1 MSGFDG
7 FSGYLLRL
15 GWLTAGDRV
24 ETKEVVNAAV
34 GQLSGMSKSTQF
46 GANLT
51 AAMPDQREIDAPI
64 LHLSDRQR
72 TLVQRAT
79 ALLTQLATASSSET
93 ADATA
98 TIRVAL
104 HQVLDSLATTHIAL
118 ITGDVALGLPIEH
131 SAAVQQIYFAAPVH
145 LDRHVKHYLQ
155 HSATLLA
162 QPEGQL
168 SLADPALQQLITTD
182 TAVLLAA
189 LETLVRQ
196 YRQEH
201 DQTQPQ
207 S

>member
-1 MSGFDG
+1 MSGFDR
-7 FSGYLLRL
+7 FSCHLPWL

-24 ETKEVVNAAV
+24 ETKEVVNAVV
-34 GQLSGMSKSTQF
+34 GQLSGMSKSTDRR
-46 GANLT
+46 ANLT
-51 AAMPDQREIDAPI
+51 AVIPEPREIDAPI

-72 TLVQRAT
+72 TLLQRAT
-79 ALLTQLATASSSET
+79 ALLTQLASASSSET
-93 ADATA
+93 TDAAA
-98 TIRVAL
+98 TLRVEL

-131 SAAVQQIYFAAPVH
+131 SAAVHQIYFAAPVH
-145 LDRHVKHYLQ
+145 LDRHLKHYLQ
-155 HSATLLA
+155 QSAALLA

-196 YRQEH
+196 YRQESE
-201 DQTQPQ
+201 TPSQ